1 VGAQHGQV
9 VRLGPAPGEDDF
21 AGIGAQAGGDD
32 VAGLVLAPGFMMI
45 DERGQFEGLS
55 AAGFNYV
62 KGTQRGFTI
71 GVVNYARR
79 LHGVQVGLIN
89 YARNNPPGLRVLP
102 LLNVNLSDSR

>member
-1 VGAQHGQV
+1 MRIEETGRFQG
-9 VRLGPAPGEDDF
+9 
-21 AGIGAQAGGDD
+21 
-32 VAGLVLAPGFMMI
+32 VA
-45 DERGQFEGLS
+45 

-62 KGTQRGFTI
+62 KGEQRGLTI

-102 LLNVNLSDSR
+102 AINVNLGGDR